1 LYVWKVWRGIFEI
14 VSLRD
19 GFNLRQVVRLSSVG
33 NRIHT
38 FTNSTLSHYQSLLL
52 TREESQPLKCP
63 HVTVPL
69 RMKGKTLFLHG
80 AEFGRRRAE
89 EGWLKIRLEF
99 ESLTSCTVQV
109 ILGLRKSTLVANNA
123 RCSKHKLKRNESDV
137 GFTLGLIDGS
147 NYNIIDSERS
157 GGGGGGSDAS
167 DECEVML
174 ERRSRRKRKGDCE
187 GLLSMGPGPETNGL
201 NEASDTSW
209 QKLSEP
215 NRTRRV
221 RSSRSDTSTTLRVLE
236 QRKQS
241 DYLAMSDLIKF
252 EHRSPEPSG
261 ETGAA
266 EDRAGDLNARKER
279 QRSKFSC
286 DIDMLLTTETLN
298 GIAVLAASSD
308 MERYSVAI
316 VFTQL
321 QTNVAEGLSQAC
333 PMDNSNH
340 GQASPVN
347 RALGIAHGNMRT
359 RELQLRSHI
368 VLLDIEAQER
378 TGTAIEASLQM
389 EHLLKSGTEVV
400 SGAMDEGKDNGSKP
414 GSIGGDPARTPPPVQ
429 RTALTARVSEIVN
442 VTDGGTFSCN
452 EIYGLTL
459 GQTAMSRSH
468 ANDEGASKEGEDCV
482 ICLSEAPTVILL
494 PCRHLC
500 VCSGCFERINL
511 CPVCRAPFEAY
522 LVRGDEIKLHEQ
534 YCGGG
539 RGEEDTARGI
549 ADPNPKATS
558 EIQLQPQQAPPGQ
571 QENANAIDDAP

>member
-1 LYVWKVWRGIFEI
+1 MPPLLLAQAAESGPRQLRCRRRRGSVGECSSPQTDASKQRRGIVNDQTSFPPSCDDPQRPCRLGGGRALRSDAIVVATYFYLALRGELLPVMWCVKNLRYKNPTLRNSRLVPGWCMRTPLFLSWDMLLIEKAELNVAIVFLALIVSLYVWKVWRGIFEI

-63 HVTVPL
+63 HVTVL
-69 RMKGKTLFLHG
+69 RMAKTLFLHG

-236 QRKQS
+236 QQKQS

-321 QTNVAEGLSQAC
+321 QTNGAEGLSQAC

-389 EHLLKSGTEVV
+389 EHLLKSGTGAV

-414 GSIGGDPARTPPPVQ
+414 EA
-429 RTALTARVSEIVN
+429 
-442 VTDGGTFSCN
+442 
-452 EIYGLTL
+452 
-459 GQTAMSRSH
+459 
-468 ANDEGASKEGEDCV
+468 
-482 ICLSEAPTVILL
+482 SEA
-494 PCRHLC
+494 
-500 VCSGCFERINL
+500 
-511 CPVCRAPFEAY
+511 
-522 LVRGDEIKLHEQ
+522 
-534 YCGGG
+534 
-539 RGEEDTARGI
+539 
-549 ADPNPKATS
+549 TS
-558 EIQLQPQQAPPGQ
+558 
-571 QENANAIDDAP
+571 